1 MTKGDRSNLDALIRN
16 ALREGYEEFC
26 RKSKRFE
33 QLWLEIRNN
42 LFLQGEDSEK
52 NGTNGSDTKG

>member
-42 LFLQGEDSEK
+42 LFLPEEDSEK